1 MMVDRAL
8 ALLAFL
14 LFAVFLGII
23 AFSVK
28 RVDLFAACFIGLVLV
43 AYDIWGQLF
52 RRRT

>member
-1 MMVDRAL
+1 MMVERVL

-14 LFAVFLGII
+14 LFAAFLGII
-23 AFSVK
+23 AFSVM
-28 RVDLFAACFIGLVLV
+28 RADLFVVCLIGLALV